1 MHYRAVAKILGVIIS
16 LFSLSLLPPLGVSV
30 AYGDGSAAVFA
41 LSALGTL
48 ALGLCFWYPVR
59 RNKEP
64 LGVREGFLTVAA
76 FWISLVTA
84 GTLPFVLS
92 DGLNVS
98 FTDAFFESMSGLT
111 TTGATVFRG
120 LEEMPVSILY
130 YRQQL
135 QWLGGMGIVVLAIA
149 VIPILGIGG
158 MQMYLAEMPGA
169 TKESKL
175 TPRIKETAKA
185 LWLIY
190 VAMTIICAFVYRLA
204 GMSWFDAITHSYS
217 TIAIGGFSTHD
228 TSFAYFDNDL
238 ILSAAIVFMVL
249 AGINFSLHFTVLDK
263 LHLKHF
269 FREIKRNGKRKQQIR
284 YFRTSINALK
294 DYFYN
299 TELRV
304 YAGILIVSA
313 VIVCTVLV
321 LAQVYATG
329 WESIKHGLFQVVSI
343 ATTSG
348 FTTADFAD
356 WPLFLPALLL
366 ATSIV
371 GGCIGSTAGG
381 LKVMRVVLLFKQGR
395 REIVQLIHPDG
406 IFPIM
411 LNNKPVAER
420 IINSVWGFFALYV
433 VSFVALALVLQATG
447 LDLTTAYSTVTACL
461 NNLGPALGAAQYN
474 YADLPA
480 SSKWVLA
487 FTMMLGRLELL
498 ALLILL
504 TPRYWRD

>member
-1 MHYRAVAKILGVIIS
+1 MHFRAVSKALGIIIAM
-16 LFSLSLLPPLGVSV
+16 FSLSMVPPLVISV
-30 AYGDGSAAVFA
+30 VVDDGSAVAFVISLLA
-41 LSALGTL
+41 ALGFGFCL
-48 ALGLCFWYPVR
+48 WYPVR
-59 RNKEP
+59 RNREQ
-64 LGVREGFLTVAA
+64 LGVRDGFLTVAA
-76 FWISLVTA
+76 FWISLVTV
-84 GTLPFVLS
+84 GTLPFLLS
-92 DGLNVS
+92 NSLNVS

-111 TTGATVFRG
+111 TTGATVFTG
-120 LEEMPVSILY
+120 LDLMPMSILY

-190 VAMTIICAFVYRLA
+190 LALTIICAVVYRLA

-228 TSFAYFDNDL
+228 ASFGYFQNDL
-238 ILSAAIVFMVL
+238 ILSAAILFMAL
-249 AGINFSLHFTVLDK
+249 SGINFALHFRVLSK
-263 LHLKHF
+263 LH
-269 FREIKRNGKRKQQIR
+269 FRIPIR
-284 YFRTSINALK
+284 RIHRQDRDKSRLFRSSINAFK
-294 DYFYN
+294 DYFFN

-304 YAGILIVSA
+304 YIGILFFSA
-313 VIVCTVLV
+313 VIVCTVL
-321 LAQVYATG
+321 LFSDIYSSK
-329 WESIKHGLFQVVSI
+329 WESLKHGLFQAVSI

-348 FTTADFAD
+348 FTTSDFSQ
-356 WPLFLPALLL
+356 WPLFVPALLL

-395 REIVQLIHPDG
+395 REILQLIHPDG

-411 LNNKPVAER
+411 LNSKSVPER

-433 VSFVALALVLQATG
+433 VSFVVLALVLQATG
-447 LDLTTAYSTVTACL
+447 VELTTAYSTVTACL
-461 NNLGPALGAAQYN
+461 NNLGPALGEAAAN
-474 YADLPA
+474 YSTLPA
-480 SSKWVLA
+480 ASKWVLA